1 GRRRRSAAGA
11 GCWPDRRLR
20 PRCRLGARPDAAGPA
35 GRSPQGGC
43 HAAHRR
49 ADAAGLRAPGDGFGA
64 AGARLARRPHAGM
77 QRECRARYPGAR
89 SVRPAAAPAMTTAFT
104 AALPRR
110 WPLPAGGCD
119 CHVHIYDL
127 DRHPLPQASPVSP
140 PRATWSDYLALR
152 ARLGLSRCVIVQ
164 PVGYGFDNACTLS
177 ALRAARG
184 SARAIVSMPAHVPEA
199 ELARWARAGVVGVR
213 FQMLPGSGSLL
224 SWADLPGIARRI
236 AALDW
241 HINLQLDGRTLPDR
255 EALLARLPCRV
266 VIDHVGKF
274 LEPVPT
280 RHPAFASLLRL
291 LDTGKVW
298 VKLSAMYETSHAGA
312 PTYQDVG

>member
-1 GRRRRSAAGA
+1 
-11 GCWPDRRLR
+11 
-20 PRCRLGARPDAAGPA
+20 
-35 GRSPQGGC
+35 
-43 HAAHRR
+43 
-49 ADAAGLRAPGDGFGA
+49 
-64 AGARLARRPHAGM
+64 
-77 QRECRARYPGAR
+77 
-89 SVRPAAAPAMTTAFT
+89 MTTAFT

-164 PVGYGFDNACTLS
+164 PMGYGFDNACTLS

-266 VIDHVGKF
+266 VIDHAGKF

-312 PTYQDVG
+312 PTYQDVGRLAEALVRHRPERCLWASNWPHPGQLERPDDRGLLALLDTWCPSASVRDQILEGNPAQLYGF